1 MQLGTII
8 VSYHHIE
15 LITLYHYIKLNKLE
29 FMFSL
34 LQVNQLA
41 RINLALTAEADVGGG
56 TLTAAGIATQ
66 LNLIENAI
74 NMINAPTCA

>member
-1 MQLGTII
+1 M
-8 VSYHHIE
+8 
-15 LITLYHYIKLNKLE
+15 NKVDSI
-29 FMFSL
+29 FSL